1 MNKKLGCSIVLSL
14 LMLIAMGCGQ
24 KPLSDAGS
32 TQVVGNTAST
42 TNANVPE
49 TPAKDN
55 STSTEK
61 DTPVKKLTTDTKEV
75 ATSGVVEDAPK
86 EDATTN
92 QDKKNTQSEKIL
104 VYYTDTDATVLK
116 KSEQEIHFVN
126 ATDKYQSA
134 FKALQVDGNP
144 ELISLWS
151 KITLKTVSF
160 NSGKVTMDIHM
171 PDEARL
177 GAGGEQ
183 FALDA
188 LKNTLFQFEE
198 VKSIE
203 LLVDGAA
210 VESLM
215 GHADLE
221 HPMVR

>member
-1 MNKKLGCSIVLSL
+1 MIIGV
-14 LMLIAMGCGQ
+14 GCGQ
-24 KPLSDAGS
+24 KPLSDGG
-32 TQVVGNTAST
+32 TQIVGNEASNTNNQEVPT
-42 TNANVPE
+42 TEKGTSSENNKPATNLSSDSKEVPVNVP
-49 TPAKDN
+49 
-55 STSTEK
+55 
-61 DTPVKKLTTDTKEV
+61 
-75 ATSGVVEDAPK
+75 VEDAHK
-86 EDATTN
+86 EDTTLS
-92 QDKKNTQSEKIL
+92 QDKDTKQSTKIQ
-104 VYYTDTDATVLK
+104 VYYTDTDATLLQ
-116 KSEQEIHFVN
+116 KSEYEIHFAN
-126 ATDKYQSA
+126 DTEKYQSA
-134 FKALQVDGNP
+134 FKALQDDSNP
-144 ELISLWS
+144 DLISLWS
-151 KITLKTVSF
+151 KITLKTLSF
-160 NSGKVTMDIHM
+160 NSGKVTLDIHM

>member
-14 LMLIAMGCGQ
+14 LMLIGMGCGQ
-24 KPLSDAGS
+24 KPLSDAG
-32 TQVVGNTAST
+32 TKVLENTAST
-42 TNANVPE
+42 TNDTETLVKDKVTTTE
-49 TPAKDN
+49 KVTPAKGLTSDN
-55 STSTEK
+55 
-61 DTPVKKLTTDTKEV
+61 KEV
-75 ATSGVVEDAPK
+75 SEPALVK
-86 EDATTN
+86 EDVKAETATN
-92 QDKKNTQSEKIL
+92 EDKTKAQNEKIL
-104 VYYTDTDATVLK
+104 VYYTNPDATVLQ

-126 ATDKYQSA
+126 ATEKYQSA

-160 NSGKVTMDIHM
+160 NSGKVTLDIHM

-203 LLVDGAA
+203 LLVDGAV

>member
-1 MNKKLGCSIVLSL
+1 VNKKLGCSIVLSL
-14 LMLIAMGCGQ
+14 LMLIGMGCGQ
-24 KPLSDAGS
+24 KPLSDAG
-32 TQVVGNTAST
+32 TQVVGNATSN
-42 TNANVPE
+42 TNDTE
-49 TPAKDN
+49 TITKDKD
-55 STSTEK
+55 TSTDK
-61 DTPVKKLTTDTKEV
+61 ATPVKELTSDNKEV
-75 ATSGVVEDAPK
+75 SEPELVEDAVK
-86 EDATTN
+86 EETTTN
-92 QDKKNTQSEKIL
+92 EDKTNAQSEKIL
-104 VYYTDTDATVLK
+104 VYYTNPDATVLQ
-116 KSEQEIHFVN
+116 KSEQVIHFVN
-126 ATDKYQSA
+126 ANEKYQSA

-151 KITLKTVSF
+151 KITLKTVSI
-160 NSGKVTMDIHM
+160 NSGKVTLDIHM

-188 LKNTLFQFEE
+188 LKNTLFQFED

-203 LLVDGAA
+203 LLVDGVA